1 MPILTLQ
8 TWAGTPKEKKR
19 ELVETFTRE
28 IVKILGCR
36 IEAVTVIIE
45 EVPKDNWGAAGE
57 LCSERFP
64 DK

>member
-28 IVKILGCR
+28 IVKILDCPP
-36 IEAVTVIIE
+36 EAVTVIIE

>member
-28 IVKILGCR
+28 IVKILDCR

>member
-8 TWAGTPKEKKR
+8 TWAGTPLEKKR
-19 ELVETFTRE
+19 ELVDTLTRE
-28 IVKILGCR
+28 IVRMLECPK
-36 IEAVTVIIE
+36 EAVTVLIE
-45 EVPKDNWGAAGE
+45 EVPKENWGAAGE

>member
-28 IVKILGCR
+28 AVRILGCLP
-36 IEAVTVIIE
+36 EVVTVIIE
-45 EVPKDNWGAAGE
+45 EVPKENWGAGGE
-57 LCSERFP
+57 LCSDRFP

>member
-8 TWAGTPKEKKR
+8 TWAGTPKDKKR

-28 IVKILGCR
+28 IVKILDCPP
-36 IEAVTVIIE
+36 EAVTVIIE